1 MTVGQGNYSF
11 SMWDIF
17 PQNARV
23 SGMPPTRPT
32 QLEAILPA
40 SASPVARD
48 ADIALVERVAAGNRL
63 AFKRLV
69 ERHADRAFSLSLR
82 ILGEQAQAEAVV
94 EHVMTDLWAN
104 ARRCLATRLPFRT
117 WLCGAIVSR
126 CRPFDSRAE
135 ISKAAGTAIP
145 SELAPDEAPELA
157 LEQAML
163 CLSWSERVAIVL
175 FYQEGIPNEGIALA
189 MQITGPN
196 VEALLAGARRN
207 LWTSLPALA
216 GESIG

>member
-1 MTVGQGNYSF
+1 
-11 SMWDIF
+11 
-17 PQNARV
+17 
-23 SGMPPTRPT
+23 MPPTRPS

-40 SASPVARD
+40 SASPSSRD
-48 ADIALVERVAAGNRL
+48 ADIALVERVAAGDRL

-69 ERHADRAFSLSLR
+69 ERHADRAFSLALR

-94 EHVMTDLWAN
+94 AHVMTDLWAN

-126 CRPFDSRAE
+126 CRPYDSRAE
-135 ISKAAGTAIP
+135 ISKAAGTATP
-145 SELAPDEAPELA
+145 PELRPDEAPELA

-163 CLSWSERVAIVL
+163 RLSWSERVAIVL
-175 FYQEGIPNEGIALA
+175 FYQEGISNEGIALA

-196 VEALLAGARRN
+196 VEALLAGARRS
-207 LWTSLPALA
+207 LWTSLPVLA
-216 GESIG
+216 GASIG